1 MDKEEV
7 MPTGGEAPPKQ
18 QHRLHSRM
26 GKMFP
31 DRQWNGDD
39 EYLDEA
45 DNHIEAL
52 EGYKKNSEESNRK
65 IIDLLES
72 EPELSAVLRDM
83 LKGMTLREA
92 LARNV
97 DIDSLVGMEGDPDW
111 DNISKAKNER
121 IAKLEENRKW
131 QSQVEE
137 NQQKTIES
145 LAAFTKNKG
154 LDEATVNDFIG
165 YVSAMLEKA
174 FNTYLDEE
182 TLERLYQAYSYKK
195 DVADAENLGMVK
207 GRNEK
212 IQAMRKEKTEG
223 TDGLPKP
230 TSSVA
235 ATEQE
240 KAIETD
246 SLLDAM
252 DIEIARQKKMTRG

>member
-1 MDKEEV
+1 MDKEE
-7 MPTGGEAPPKQ
+7 MPMEGAAPAKQ
-18 QHRLHSRM
+18 QHRLHGRI

-31 DRQWNGDD
+31 DRQWGSDD

-45 DNHIEAL
+45 DNHIETL

-97 DIDSLVGMEGDPDW
+97 DTDSLIGMEGDPDW
-111 DNISKAKNER
+111 DNISKAKNDR
-121 IAKLEENRKW
+121 MAKLEENRKW
-131 QSQVEE
+131 QAQIEE
-137 NQQKTIES
+137 NQQKTIEA
-145 LAAFTKNKG
+145 LGAFTQSKG
-154 LDEATVNDFIG
+154 LDEAAVNDFIG

-182 TLERLYQAYSYKK
+182 TLDRLFQAYNYKK

-212 IQAMRKEKTEG
+212 IQGMRKEKTEN
-223 TDGLPKP
+223 TDGLPKI
-230 TSSVA
+230 SGSVA
-235 ATEQE
+235 ATEQAAAVE
-240 KAIETD
+240 RD
-246 SLLDAM
+246 PMLDAM
-252 DIEIARQKKMTRG
+252 DEEIARQKKMTRG